1 MFKKLFGKND
11 EAAKQIEIK
20 APISGKYIAIE
31 TIPDPVFAQK
41 MMGEGF
47 GIEPTEGLVVS
58 PIDGEIV
65 NVFPTKHA
73 IGIKAANGL
82 EILIHVGLE
91 TVAMKGDGF
100 ETKVSA
106 GDKVNVGD
114 ALLSF
119 DIDLI
124 KDNAS
129 SIITPV
135 IITNSD
141 IINTMDVVNDELLSR
156 GATTVLSVEVK

>member
-1 MFKKLFGKND
+1 MFKKLFGKG
-11 EAAKQIEIK
+11 EAASNNIEIK
-20 APISGKYIAIE
+20 APITGNYVAIE
-31 TIPDPVFAQK
+31 SIPDPVFAQK

-47 GIEPTEGLVVS
+47 GIEPTEGTVVA
-58 PIDGEIV
+58 PVDGEIV

-91 TVAMKGDGF
+91 TVAMKGEGF
-100 ETKVSA
+100 DTKVSA
-106 GDKVNVGD
+106 GDRVKAGD
-114 ALLSF
+114 ELLTF

-124 KDNAS
+124 KEKAS
-129 SIITPV
+129 STISPV

-141 IINTMDVVNDELLSR
+141 VINSFDIVNSGALVR
-156 GATTVLSVEVK
+156 GETSVIAVEVK

>member
-1 MFKKLFGKND
+1 MFKKIFGKND
-11 EAAKQIEIK
+11 EASKTIEIK
-20 APISGKYIAIE
+20 APISGNYVAIE
-31 TIPDPVFAQK
+31 NIPDPVFAQK

-47 GIEPTEGLVVS
+47 GIEPNEGIVVS

-73 IGIKAANGL
+73 IGIKATNGL

-91 TVAMKGDGF
+91 TVAMNGEGF
-100 ETKVSA
+100 DTKISA
-106 GDKVNVGD
+106 GDKVKVGD
-114 ALLSF
+114 ELLTF

-124 KDNAS
+124 KEKAS
-129 SIITPV
+129 SVISPV

-141 IINTMDVVNDELLSR
+141 IIDNFDTVNSASLSR
-156 GATTVLSVEVK
+156 GESTVLSVNIK

>member
-1 MFKKLFGKND
+1 MFKKMFGKGE
-11 EAAKQIEIK
+11 EASKQIEVK
-20 APISGKYIAIE
+20 APITGRYVAIE
-31 TIPDPVFAQK
+31 DIPDPVFAQK

-73 IGIKAANGL
+73 IGIKASNGL

-91 TVAMKGDGF
+91 TVAMKGEGF
-100 ETKVSA
+100 DTKVSA
-106 GDKVNVGD
+106 GDKVKVGD

-124 KDNAS
+124 SQKAS
-129 SIITPV
+129 SIISPV

-141 IINTMDVVNDELLSR
+141 AVNNLDTLNQSDLVR
-156 GATTVLSVEVK
+156 GETTVLSIDVK